1 LIQRVGCCSG
11 VSTATK
17 EIAEARMTANPVDGI
32 RYMGARFFKCDL
44 QMQTHM
50 DPNQLARSDIRQVR
64 R

>member
-1 LIQRVGCCSG
+1 
-11 VSTATK
+11 
-17 EIAEARMTANPVDGI
+17 MTANPVDGI